1 MMRNYTR
8 NISMMIID
16 CMMFIVREFYLK
28 DDAERHMSTVCTS
41 IKKVNWF
48 ITSGKYHSNLH
59 KYVFLLLKNEVKT
72 FKYQN
77 RFLLSFFSMS
87 IYFKLQNSDGGL
99 IYKSHTRDF
108 TYITT
113 LPIEGNLTSVGFL
126 LGSCYYFLFFFIMK
140 MGWVFFVCLSLSMVV
155 DFFFD
160 MRLMI
165 VIDP

>member
-77 RFLLSFFSMS
+77 RFILSLFSMS

-108 TYITT
+108 TYITKRFP
-113 LPIEGNLTSVGFL
+113 LREIWLQSGF
-126 LGSCYYFLFFFIMK
+126 CWVRVTIFLFFFCYEN
-140 MGWVFFVCLSLSMVV
+140 GVGFFRLPFFVDGGGLFYSTWDWWLW
-155 DFFFD
+155 
-160 MRLMI
+160 
-165 VIDP
+165 